1 MTQLVS
7 KELPREVEAISHTII
22 GCAVEVHR
30 VLGPGLLESLYEE
43 ALAHELA
50 IAGLSARRQVE
61 VDVEYKGIVLRGQ
74 RLDLV
79 VEGRVVV
86 ELKAIN
92 QLAEIHAAQLLSY
105 LRAANMPLGLLF
117 NFNTLRVTESMRR
130 IFNHRAIKNTSGE
143 RHDVSHV
150 RSNTPSC
157 D

>member
-7 KELPREVEAISHTII
+7 KELPQEVEAISHAVI

-43 ALAHELA
+43 ALSHELT

-79 VEGRVVV
+79 VDGCVVV
-86 ELKAIN
+86 ELKAIS
-92 QLAEIHAAQLLSY
+92 QLAEIHSAQLLSY

-117 NFNTLRVTESMRR
+117 NFNTVRVTESMRR
-130 IFNHRAIKNTSGE
+130 IFNHRAIKNASTARRQSSYVCPPE
-143 RHDVSHV
+143 
-150 RSNTPSC
+150 PSRG
-157 D
+157 